1 MIFWK
6 LFFTFFK
13 IGLFNFGGGY
23 AMISFIQHEVVYK
36 QAWLNTAEFTDIVA
50 VSQMTPG
57 PIGINLATYTGYTA
71 GHDWFLTALGP
82 QGAAWGGVLGSCV
95 ATFAVCLPSF
105 ILMLLVSKYFLK
117 YKDSSGV
124 KAVFGALRP
133 AVVGLIAAAALVLCN
148 ADNFIDYKSVLFFAG
163 AFCAT
168 YFFKLGPVKIIF
180 LSGILGFLVY

>member
-1 MIFWK
+1 M
-6 LFFTFFK
+6 
-13 IGLFNFGGGY
+13 
-23 AMISFIQHEVVYK
+23 
-36 QAWLNTAEFTDIVA
+36 
-50 VSQMTPG
+50 
-57 PIGINLATYTGYTA
+57 
-71 GHDWFLTALGP
+71 
-82 QGAAWGGVLGSCV
+82 
-95 ATFAVCLPSF
+95 
-105 ILMLLVSKYFLK
+105 
-117 YKDSSGV
+117 